1 MRIFKRNV
9 PSCISYT
16 IPLVCN
22 YPNRLPCG
30 MWTVVVVVSL
40 LWLLVK
46 FFVLYVIFYYISL
59 SYVRGGIV
67 RTFKGFMHVRSKVV
81 RTYVQGCYGRTCREC
96 LAVRPKDLW
105 MTVNENWKEM
115 NGIWF
120 EWTVD
125 EQEWTCRFVTGD
137 ELSWAD
143 YFIQY
148 LVKQSIKEKSLL
160 VFMSNSEKIYL
171 LCRRSISSLK
181 SRSVVHIVAW
191 GQILCYKM

>member
-1 MRIFKRNV
+1 MRFTRQSVVHIVAWSQILCNKMFPPV
-9 PSCISYT
+9 PQLPPTLAES

-22 YPNRLPCG
+22 YPNRLPC
-30 MWTVVVVVSL
+30 
-40 LWLLVK
+40 
-46 FFVLYVIFYYISL
+46 VIFYYISL
-59 SYVRGGIV
+59 SYARGGIV
-67 RTFKGFMHVRSKVV
+67 RTFKGSMHVRSKVV

-105 MTVNENWKEM
+105 MTVNENWKGM

-120 EWTVD
+120 EWTVN

-191 GQILCYKM
+191 GQILCYKI

>member
-1 MRIFKRNV
+1 M
-9 PSCISYT
+9 
-16 IPLVCN
+16 
-22 YPNRLPCG
+22 
-30 MWTVVVVVSL
+30 
-40 LWLLVK
+40 
-46 FFVLYVIFYYISL
+46 IFYYISL
-59 SYVRGGIV
+59 SYARGGIV
-67 RTFKGFMHVRSKVV
+67 RTFKGSMHVRSKVV

-143 YFIQY
+143 YFVQY
-148 LVKQSIKEKSLL
+148 LAKQSIKEKSLL
-160 VFMSNSEKIYL
+160 VFILTQRRYTYFAGEVYL
-171 LCRRSISSLK
+171 LWKVGMWFTSWRGTKFFVIRCNFS
-181 SRSVVHIVAW
+181 
-191 GQILCYKM
+191 Q